1 MNRIARLARRL
12 ALAVAA
18 LWLGFCA
25 TLAAAA
31 TEPFDEA
38 RFKALQAEGALVLV
52 DVHATWCP
60 TCAKQQQV
68 LDDYE
73 AARPAVKLHRLLV
86 DFDSAKPWVIHFRAP
101 RQSTLILYRGEQQQW
116 FSVAETRP
124 EVIFEALDKAA
135 ALEP

>member
-1 MNRIARLARRL
+1 MNRIARLARGLTRL
-12 ALAVAA
+12 VPA
-18 LWLGFCA
+18 LWLGLAA
-25 TLAAAA
+25 TLAMAAP
-31 TEPFDEA
+31 EPFDEA

-52 DVHATWCP
+52 DVHASWCP

-86 DFDSAKPWVIHFRAP
+86 DFDSAKPWVIHFKAP
-101 RQSTLILYRGEQQQW
+101 RQSTLILFRGEQQQW

-135 ALEP
+135 AVKP